1 MPTGAPHGIGR
12 AKMTE
17 PNDSTDPRNPGRV
30 GVLMGGLSTERA
42 ISFKSG
48 RAVAQALRDKG
59 YDVVEIDV
67 GRDVDVVLRKERI
80 DTAFPVLH
88 GKWGEDGCIQG
99 LLECLGI
106 PYAGPSVFG
115 AALTMDKETTL
126 RLLEGN
132 DVPVPQG
139 IVWRAERGAAT
150 PDAVPFAAP
159 WIVKPVREG
168 SSFGVTRVTNPDELA
183 AAVDAALALDERAL
197 IEELLDGPELT
208 VGVLAGEAL
217 PVVEIA
223 PKDGWFDFERKYTKG
238 ATEYF
243 VPARI
248 DPELASEVQ
257 AISLEAA
264 RLTGCLGSCRV
275 DVMAGGDRGPRVLEV
290 NTIPG
295 MTGTSLLPM
304 AAGAVGIDFPSL
316 CERLLLGASLRN

>member
-1 MPTGAPHGIGR
+1 
-12 AKMTE
+12 MTE
-17 PNDSTDPRNPGRV
+17 QNHSPGRV
-30 GVLMGGLSTERA
+30 GVLMGGLSTERS

-48 RAVAQALRDKG
+48 RAVAAALRARG
-59 YDVVEIDV
+59 YDIVEIDV
-67 GRDVDVVLRKERI
+67 GRDVDQVLRAERI
-80 DTAFPVLH
+80 DTAIPVLH

-99 LLECLGI
+99 LLECMGI

-132 DVPVPQG
+132 GVPVPQG
-139 IVWRAERGAAT
+139 IVWRADMGPCSRAQ
-150 PDAVPFAAP
+150 VPFEGP

-168 SSFGVTRVTNPDELA
+168 SSFGVTRVTDGAGIGP
-183 AAVDAALALDERAL
+183 AVEAALERDERAL

-208 VGVLAGEAL
+208 VGVLEGEAL

-223 PKDGWFDFERKYTKG
+223 PKDGWFDFESKYTKG
-238 ATEYF
+238 MTEYF

-248 DPELASEVQ
+248 DAALTAEVQ
-257 AISLEAA
+257 RMALDAA
-264 RLTGCLGSCRV
+264 RLTGCLSSCRV
-275 DVMAGGDRGPRVLEV
+275 DVMAGGARGPRVLEV

-304 AAGAVGIDFPSL
+304 AAGAVGIDFESL
-316 CERLLLGASLRN
+316 CERLLLGARLRN

>member
-1 MPTGAPHGIGR
+1 MPTGAPHGIEEQQ
-12 AKMTE
+12 MTE
-17 PNDSTDPRNPGRV
+17 RKQSTEQRNPGRV
-30 GVLMGGLSTERA
+30 GVLMGGLSTERK

-48 RAVAQALRDKG
+48 RAVAQALREKG

-67 GRDVDVVLRKERI
+67 GRDVDQVLRAEKI

-99 LLECLGI
+99 LLECMGI

-132 DVPVPQG
+132 GVPVPQG
-139 IVWRAERGAAT
+139 IVWRAEMGPCSEDR
-150 PDAVPFAAP
+150 VPFAGP

-168 SSFGVTRVTNPDELA
+168 SSFGVTRVTDGGQLG
-183 AAVDAALALDERAL
+183 AAVDEALRLDERAL

-208 VGVLAGEAL
+208 VGVLQGEAL

-238 ATEYF
+238 MTEYF

-248 DPELASEVQ
+248 SAELTSEVQ
-257 AISLEAA
+257 RIGLEAA
-264 RLTGCLGSCRV
+264 RLTGCLSSCRV

-304 AAGAVGIDFPSL
+304 AAGAVGVDFPSL
-316 CERLLLGASLRN
+316 CERLLLAACLRN

>member
-1 MPTGAPHGIGR
+1 
-12 AKMTE
+12 MT
-17 PNDSTDPRNPGRV
+17 NADNGPGRV
-30 GVLMGGLSTERA
+30 GVLMGGLSTERP

-48 RAVAQALRDKG
+48 RAVLEALKSKG
-59 YDVVEIDV
+59 YEVVEIDV
-67 GRDVDVVLRKERI
+67 GRDVDQVLRREKI

-115 AALTMDKETTL
+115 AALTMDKEVTL
-126 RLLEGN
+126 RLLEGHG
-132 DVPVPQG
+132 VPVPKG
-139 IVWRAERGAAT
+139 VVWTKERGACTASAL
-150 PDAVPFAAP
+150 PMEGP

-168 SSFGVTRVTNPDELA
+168 SSFGVTRVTEPDTLA
-183 AAVDAALALDERAL
+183 AAVETALELDDRAL
-197 IEELLDGPELT
+197 VEELLDGPELT
-208 VGVLAGEAL
+208 VGILEGRAL

-238 ATEYF
+238 MTEYF

-248 DPELASEVQ
+248 SAPLAATVQ
-257 AISLEAA
+257 EIALQAAI
-264 RLTGCLGSCRV
+264 LTRCTTSCRV
-275 DVMAGGDRGPRVLEV
+275 DVMAGGARGPRVLEV

-304 AAGAVGIDFPSL
+304 AAAEVGIDFASL
-316 CERLLLGASLRN
+316 CERLLLAARLRN

>member
-1 MPTGAPHGIGR
+1 M
-12 AKMTE
+12 
-17 PNDSTDPRNPGRV
+17 TDPKHSSEPRDPGRV
-30 GVLMGGLSTERA
+30 GVLMGGLSSERA

-48 RAVAQALRDKG
+48 HAVAEALREKG

-67 GRDVDVVLRKERI
+67 GRDIDQVLRAERV

-99 LLECLGI
+99 LLECMGI

-132 DVPVPQG
+132 GVPVPRG
-139 IVWRAERGAAT
+139 IVWHRGAG
-150 PDAVPFAAP
+150 PCDASSVPVEGP
-159 WIVKPVREG
+159 WVVKPVREG
-168 SSFGVTRVTNPDELA
+168 SSFGVTRVTDPALLGQ
-183 AAVDAALALDERAL
+183 AVEQALALDQRAL

-238 ATEYF
+238 MTEYF

-248 DPELASEVQ
+248 DEALTQQVQ
-257 AISLEAA
+257 RISLEAA
-264 RLTGCLGSCRV
+264 RLTGCLSSCRV
-275 DVMAGGDRGPRVLEV
+275 DVMAGGGRGPRVLEV

-304 AAGAVGIDFPSL
+304 AAAAVGVDFPTL
-316 CERLLLGASLRN
+316 CERLLKAASVRN